1 MRDRLIKLVE
11 ECGDACLQAH
21 VPLTS
26 ERIADHLLTNG
37 VILSPVEIGQT
48 VYHIASCKDFRHE
61 LDGSLY
67 DGNGGPGDATGYYC
81 PCELRSN
88 CPFDSEEEFDCD
100 EKKGKLAVF
109 EDEVKGIMLGE
120 CDYDNVVFLGYS
132 GNVYFREFGKTLFA
146 SRKEADQALELKCKE
161 R

>member
-11 ECGDACLQAH
+11 ECGDACLRAH

-37 VILSPVEIGQT
+37 VILSPVEVGQT
-48 VYHIASCKDFRHE
+48 VYHIASCKDFYHE

-67 DGNGGPGDATGYYC
+67 DSNGGPGDATGYYC
-81 PCELRSN
+81 PCELRNN
-88 CPFDSEEEFDCD
+88 CPFDGEDPFECD
-100 EKKGKLAVF
+100 EQKEKKAVF
-109 EDEVKGIMLGE
+109 EDEVKGIIIGE

-132 GNVYFREFGKTLFA
+132 GNVYFHEFGKTVFLK
-146 SRKEADQALELKCKE
+146 KEDADRALKGD
-161 R
+161 RNG